1 MEYRFD
7 ADEWATLAKEQRMQR
22 CVWFGNEARTLAE
35 AAPPKLKEG
44 YLALAAQWLAL
55 ADEIT
60 KTGV

>member
-1 MEYRFD
+1 
-7 ADEWATLAKEQRMQR
+7 MQR

-35 AAPPKLKEG
+35 TAPPKLKEG